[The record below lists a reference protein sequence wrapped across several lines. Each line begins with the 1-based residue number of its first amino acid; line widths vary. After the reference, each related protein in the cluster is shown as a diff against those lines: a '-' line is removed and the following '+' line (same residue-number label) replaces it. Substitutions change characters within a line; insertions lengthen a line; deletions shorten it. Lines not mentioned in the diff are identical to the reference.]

1 MIFSV
6 RYKAQRDPTGAGE
19 ISVICDTIEQARDRF
34 QDWAKAN
41 GLKNIH
47 AVEIVKLEARFN

>member
-19 ISVICDTIEQARDRF
+19 ISVICDTMEQARDRF
-34 QDWAKAN
+34 QDWAKDN
-41 GLKNIH
+41 GLKGLHSI
-47 AVEIVKLEARFN
+47 EISRA